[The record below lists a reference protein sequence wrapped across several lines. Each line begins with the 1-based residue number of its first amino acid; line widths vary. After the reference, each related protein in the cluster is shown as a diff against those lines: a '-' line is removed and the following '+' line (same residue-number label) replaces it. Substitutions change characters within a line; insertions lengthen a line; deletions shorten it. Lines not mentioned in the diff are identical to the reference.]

1 MAAVAFTI
9 AWSGLAFGPALLAT
23 AAAEACAAWFGVRWA
38 LVPLHSTADL
48 VDKVARGDA
57 DIALP
62 AVSGDGI
69 GSILRAM
76 SVLQQAHRDREALAA
91 ENARQW
97 RIRADAIALFPI
109 GFALFDA
116 HDRLLICNPMFA
128 TLHPGL
134 EDRIKPGITFEQI
147 LRGAIELGLVDL
159 GGLPTELWLEQ
170 RLAIRG
176 TMDEAFETWLGAN
189 TVSVLERRTKDH
201 VTVEVFTDMTA
212 IRRRELEL
220 ERARETAEQANKV
233 KSEFMAN
240 MSHELRTPLNAII
253 GYSQILRED
262 AEDVGD
268 ETVVADLAKIE
279 GAGKHLLAL
288 INDVLNLSKIE
299 AGKMELY
306 IESVGLQSLAD
317 EVKLMIEPLAAAN
330 GNTLTIECPPDAG
343 YIASDQT
350 KLKQSLLNLLSNA
363 CKFTRNGQVGLAIG
377 RELGRV
383 VFQVSDTGI
392 GISKAQ
398 QSQLFEAFHQADS
411 STTREYGGTGLGLAI
426 TRSFARM
433 LGGDVTVQSDPGQ
446 GSVFTLAMPDM
457 ELPESDEYPEP
468 SLAEANQLPAG
479 VTADEALASVLV
491 IDDELASRRIIGTHL
506 ARERYHVIYAT
517 SGANGLEVARRERP
531 DAITLDILMPQL
543 DGWAVLRSLKA
554 DPALASIPVV
564 LVSLAADRRLGLA
577 LGAAAV
583 LTKPVDRAELAAT
596 LRSMSA
602 DLGAGPVLVVEDD
615 AAVQT
620 LTRRTIERVGL
631 ETVIVGNGQEA
642 LEWLQNHE
650 LPALILLDLLMPV
663 MDGFEFLRCL
673 RDRPDWGRIPV
684 VVLTAKTLTE
694 AERTALAGSAQQI
707 VPKGMPSQLGL
718 GQVVRDAV
726 LGAHTAGLGRPP
738 GA

>member
-1 MAAVAFTI
+1 MAAVGFTI
-9 AWSGLAFGPALLAT
+9 ASSGFALGPALLAT
-23 AAAEACAAWFGVRWA
+23 VAAEACAAWFGVRWA
-38 LVPLHSTADL
+38 LIPLRSTAEL

-57 DIALP
+57 DVALSE
-62 AVSGDGI
+62 VSGDGI

-76 SVLQQAHRDREALAA
+76 GVLQQAHRDREALAA

-116 HDRLLICNPMFA
+116 QDRLLIRNPMFA

-134 EDRIKPGITFEQI
+134 EDKIKPGITFEQL
-147 LRGAIELGLVDL
+147 LRGTIELGLVDL
-159 GGLPTELWLEQ
+159 GGMPAEAWLAR
-170 RLAIRG
+170 RLAMRG
-176 TMDEAFETWLGAN
+176 TLDEAFETRLGAS

-212 IRRRELEL
+212 VRRRELEL
-220 ERARETAEQANKV
+220 ERAREDAEQANKV

-262 AEDVGD
+262 AEDAGD

-288 INDVLNLSKIE
+288 INDVLDLSKIE

-306 IESVGLQSLAD
+306 SELVGLRSLAD

-330 GNTLTIECPPDAG
+330 GNTLTIECAPDAG
-343 YIASDQT
+343 HMVSDQT

-363 CKFTRNGQVGLAIG
+363 CKFTRDGQVGLTIG
-377 RELGRV
+377 REPGRV
-383 VFQVSDTGI
+383 VCRVSDTGI
-392 GISKAQ
+392 GISEAQ

-433 LGGDVTVQSDPGQ
+433 LGGDVTVQSEFGQ
-446 GSVFTLAMPDM
+446 GSVFTLAVPDM
-457 ELPESDEYPEP
+457 QLPEDAELPELP
-468 SLAEANQLPAG
+468 LADQLPAG

-517 SGANGLEVARRERP
+517 SGADGLEVARREHP
-531 DAITLDILMPQL
+531 DAITLDIMMPQL

-583 LTKPVDRAELAAT
+583 LSKPVDRAELAAT
-596 LRSMSA
+596 LRSISA
-602 DLGAGPVLVVEDD
+602 DLGVGPVLVVEDD
-615 AAVQT
+615 PAVQI

-631 ETVIVGNGQEA
+631 EAVITGNGQEA
-642 LEWLQNHE
+642 LDWLQNHE

-673 RDRPDWGRIPV
+673 RDRPDWSRIPV

-694 AERTALAGSAQQI
+694 AERAALAGSARQI
-707 VPKGMPSQLGL
+707 VTKGTPSQLGL

-726 LGAHTAGLGRPP
+726 LGAHAAEPGRPLE
-738 GA
+738 A

>member
-1 MAAVAFTI
+1 MAAVGFTI
-9 AWSGLAFGPALLAT
+9 ASSGLALGPALLAT
-23 AAAEACAAWFGVRWA
+23 VAAEACTAWFGVRWA
-38 LVPLHSTADL
+38 LVPLRSAAEL

-57 DIALP
+57 DVALP
-62 AVSGDGI
+62 EVSGDGI

-116 HDRLLICNPMFA
+116 QDRLLIRNPMFA

-134 EDRIKPGITFEQI
+134 EDKIKPGITFEQL
-147 LRGAIELGLVDL
+147 LRGSIKLGLVDL
-159 GGLPTELWLEQ
+159 GGMPAEAWLAR
-170 RLAIRG
+170 RLAMRG
-176 TMDEAFETWLGAN
+176 TLDEAFETRLGAS

-212 IRRRELEL
+212 VRRRELEL
-220 ERARETAEQANKV
+220 ERAREDAEQANKV

-262 AEDVGD
+262 AEDAGD

-288 INDVLNLSKIE
+288 INDVLDLSKIE
-299 AGKMELY
+299 AGKMELF
-306 IESVGLQSLAD
+306 IEPVGLRSLAD

-330 GNTLTIECPPDAG
+330 GNTLTIECALDAG
-343 YIASDQT
+343 HIVSDQT

-363 CKFTRNGQVGLAIG
+363 CKFTRDGQVGLTIG
-377 RELGRV
+377 RESGRV
-383 VFQVSDTGI
+383 VCRVSDTGI
-392 GISKAQ
+392 GISEAQ

-433 LGGDVTVQSDPGQ
+433 LGGDVTVQSEPGQ
-446 GSVFTLAMPDM
+446 GSVFTLAVSDM
-457 ELPESDEYPEP
+457 QLPEDAELPELP
-468 SLAEANQLPAG
+468 LADQLPAG

-517 SGANGLEVARRERP
+517 SGADGLEVARRELP
-531 DAITLDILMPQL
+531 DAITLDIMMPQL

-554 DPALASIPVV
+554 DPALALIPVV

-583 LTKPVDRAELAAT
+583 LSKPVDRAELAAT
-596 LRSMSA
+596 LRSISA
-602 DLGAGPVLVVEDD
+602 DLGVGPVLVVEDD
-615 AAVQT
+615 PAVQI

-631 ETVIVGNGQEA
+631 EAVITGNGQEA
-642 LEWLQNHE
+642 LDWLQNHE

-694 AERTALAGSAQQI
+694 AERAALAGSARQI
-707 VPKGMPSQLGL
+707 VTKGTPSQLGL

-726 LGAHTAGLGRPP
+726 IGAHAAEPGRPSDT
-738 GA
+738 